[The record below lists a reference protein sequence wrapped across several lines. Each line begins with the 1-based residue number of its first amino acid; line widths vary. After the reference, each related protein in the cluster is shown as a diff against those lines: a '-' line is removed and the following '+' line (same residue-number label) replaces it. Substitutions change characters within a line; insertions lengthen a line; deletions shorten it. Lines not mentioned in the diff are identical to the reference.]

1 MEESAPAPKEI
12 SPLYAEEIHM
22 LEWLEDEELERYLN
36 ENPRIVPLFEI
47 DVGETTQSYASP
59 VETTAYGHKPSEDA
73 IAELERA
80 QEAFEREMEIS
91 RRIATKELEE
101 INVGTTD
108 DPHTISLVKNLAHTT
123 RTTMISSSLGH
134 TKT

>member
-1 MEESAPAPKEI
+1 MVG
-12 SPLYAEEIHM
+12 
-22 LEWLEDEELERYLN
+22 LEDEELERYLD

-47 DVGETTQSYASP
+47 DVGETTDTYASP
-59 VETTAYGHKPSEDA
+59 IETTTCDDEPGEDA
-73 IAELERA
+73 ILELQPA
-80 QEAFEREMEIS
+80 QKAFEREMEIS
-91 RRIATKELEE
+91 RQVAATKFEE